1 MPFTFLMLP
10 PQTPLTRE
18 WGKRLSTILPDAS
31 VVVAEDLAD
40 VAAVIDRAEA
50 AYGVLPAELLGRAR
64 KLRWLQS
71 PQAAPPAGYYYPE
84 LIAHPVVVTNMREIY
99 NDHIG
104 AHIMAFVLA
113 FARGFHFYIPQQMR
127 REWTKP
133 PEDEGVIHLPAA
145 TALIVGLGGI
155 GMETAR
161 LAAAFGMTVI
171 ATDARRTQPTE
182 GVAEL
187 HPANALDA
195 LLPRADFVILTVP
208 HTPATEGFMDRK
220 RFQRMKPTAFFIN
233 IGRGMTTRLD
243 DLVAALAA
251 GEVGGAGLDVFEQ
264 EPLPHD
270 HPLWCMPNVLITPH
284 MAGYGPHL
292 NERRFQIILDNCRAF
307 GASTALRNVVDKA
320 SWI

>member
-10 PQTPLTRE
+10 PQSALTRE
-18 WGKRLSTILPDAS
+18 WGNRLSALLPD
-31 VVVAEDLAD
+31 VTVILAEDQTGT
-40 VAAVIDRAEA
+40 AAVIGRADA
-50 AYGVLPAELLGRAR
+50 AYGVLPAELLTRAA

-104 AHIMAFVLA
+104 AHLMAFVLA
-113 FARGFHFYIPQQMR
+113 FARGLHFYIPQQMR
-127 REWTKP
+127 HEWKKP
-133 PEDEGVIHLPAA
+133 PEDEGVVHLPAA

-155 GMETAR
+155 GAEAAR
-161 LAAAFGMTVI
+161 LAAAFGMTVL
-171 ATDARRTQPTE
+171 ATDARRTEPTE
-182 GVAEL
+182 GVTEL
-187 HPANALDA
+187 HSADALDA
-195 LLPRADFVILTVP
+195 LLPQADFVILTVP

-220 RFQRMKPTAFFIN
+220 RFRRMKPTAFFIN

-251 GEVGGAGLDVFEQ
+251 GEIGGAGLDVFEQ
-264 EPLPHD
+264 EPLPPD
-270 HPLWCMPNVLITPH
+270 HPLWTMPNVLITPH

-307 GASTALRNVVDKA
+307 AAGAALRNVVDKA
-320 SWI
+320 SWF